1 MKKTIISFLFIFI
14 ILIIPEQILAAE
26 DSFNDKSQQHL
37 EEQSSNIMD
46 ESDAY
51 QEEYIE
57 YPTEFYQAKVL
68 EVIEKP
74 LEDTSLLEQ
83 GFPEVYQVVKLKI
96 LDGKFQGQDHTIDH
110 INMGNAAYDIWVDQG
125 DKVMLFAEL
134 TEDSTDIMNL
144 YISDFVRWP
153 YLRNLT
159 ILFIV
164 LLIMIGKWQGFK
176 SLIGLGVTALAVIG
190 FLLPMMLKGY
200 SPIILA
206 ILVCIFSSIVTII
219 IVGGFSIKSLTAIL
233 GTLSGVLIAGI
244 LSFIFGNTVKLT
256 GLSAQEA
263 QMLMYIPQGIIFDF
277 RGLLFAGII
286 IGALGAVMDVS
297 MSISSAMDEIRSNNT
312 SIHTKDLVKS
322 GLVVGRDIMG
332 TMSNTLIL
340 AYTGSAIPLLL
351 LFMAYETSIIS
362 VINMDLIATE
372 IVRALTGSI
381 GLLTSIPIT
390 AIMYGLLRK
399 REEG

>member
-14 ILIIPEQILAAE
+14 IMIIPVQIFAGE
-26 DSFNDKSQQHL
+26 ESDSDESQKHL
-37 EEQSSNIMD
+37 TGETSTIMD

-57 YPTEFYQAKVL
+57 YPTEFYQAKVV
-68 EVIEKP
+68 EVKEEP
-74 LEDTSLLEQ
+74 LEDASLLEQ
-83 GFPEVYQVVKLKI
+83 GFPEVFQVVKLKI
-96 LDGKFQGQDHTIDH
+96 LDGKFKGQDYTIDH
-110 INMGNAAYDIWVDQG
+110 INMGNAAFDIWVEQG

-134 TEDSTDIMNL
+134 TEDSTDIVNL

-164 LLIMIGKWQGFK
+164 LLIIIGKLQGLK
-176 SLIGLGVTALAVIG
+176 SLIGLGVTALSVVY

-233 GTLSGVLIAGI
+233 GTLSGVLIAGV

-256 GLSAQEA
+256 GLSAQDA
-263 QMLMYIPQGIIFDF
+263 QMLMYIPQGIEFDF

-312 SIHTKDLVKS
+312 SINTKDLVKS
-322 GLVVGRDIMG
+322 GFVVGRDIMG

-381 GLLTSIPIT
+381 GLLASIPIT

>member
-1 MKKTIISFLFIFI
+1 MNKIIISFFIVA
-14 ILIIPEQILAAE
+14 ILILLPIKVLATEESFDE
-26 DSFNDKSQQHL
+26 DIKLLD
-37 EEQSSNIMD
+37 
-46 ESDAY
+46 DAY
-51 QEEYIE
+51 GEEIE
-57 YPTEFYQAKVL
+57 YPTEFYRAKILNVR
-68 EVIEKP
+68 EEP
-74 LEDTSLLEQ
+74 LLDEDLVDQ
-83 GFPEVYQVVKLKI
+83 GFPDTYQVVDLEI
-96 LDGKFQGQDHTIDH
+96 LEGKFKGEGFTIDH
-110 INMGNAAYDIWVDQG
+110 INMGNAAYDIWVKEG

-134 TEDSTDIMNL
+134 TEEEDDIVNV

-164 LLIMIGKWQGFK
+164 LLIIIGKWQGVK
-176 SLIGLGVTALAVIG
+176 SLIGLGVTALSVVY

-206 ILVCIFSSIVTII
+206 IIVCVFSTLITMFIVA
-219 IVGGFSIKSLTAIL
+219 GFTLKSTTAII
-233 GTLSGVLIAGI
+233 GTLCGVLIAGVI
-244 LSFIFGNTVKLT
+244 SYAFSNIVKLT

-263 QMLMYIPQGIIFDF
+263 QMLIFIPQGIEFDF

-286 IGALGAVMDVS
+286 IGALGAVMDVA

-312 SIHTKDLVKS
+312 SITTRDLVKS

-351 LFMAYETSIIS
+351 LFMAYETSI
-362 VINMDLIATE
+362 VNVLNLDLIATE

-381 GLLTSIPIT
+381 GLLASIPIT
-390 AIMYGLLRK
+390 ALVYGLLRK